1 MTAPA
6 AVAILDM
13 DGVLL
18 DLHLD
23 GVRVRREVNGIL
35 ASEGMSVEGQ
45 GLLSGIAAACAEV
58 GARDPEAC
66 ARLATR
72 LWAVIDGEEA
82 RCAVA
87 CSIHP
92 GARAL
97 LQRLAG
103 LPVALYTNNHHVAA
117 LAALRTVGIDPA
129 RFFAIQARAGFAS
142 IKPAA
147 APVLAILATP
157 EAAGAERVFLVG
169 DHPADMGSALAT
181 RQAAPGPVI
190 VAVGYAHS
198 MADVPRLE
206 AAGADFVVTEVSE
219 AADLIRA
226 SRSPH
231 SLSMVL
237 LAWNEEAS
245 IAAAVRDCRR
255 VGRLWLSGYEIIVV
269 DDGSSDGTAAQA
281 EAASE
286 GDVRVVRHARNLGMG
301 AAMRSGYAAARC
313 DTIAHLPADRQVRP
327 QSLLAFLPWVTPE
340 TTAVSTYVTPPSG
353 EQRRLMSLAFRFVVR
368 GLGGLRVNFA
378 GTYVFH
384 RRWLATIDLASVHSE
399 TFLFSFELLEQLRR
413 AGSRFVAVTICPFVR
428 EVGQSREVALR
439 RIGRVFG
446 EIVRY
451 RMRSLGHRR
460 RSTSV

>member
-1 MTAPA
+1 MTGPP

-23 GVRVRREVNGIL
+23 GARVRGEVNAIL
-35 ASEGMSVEGQ
+35 AAEGLSVDGQ
-45 GLLSGIAAACAEV
+45 GLLSGIAAACAELRA
-58 GARDPEAC
+58 GDAEAG

-72 LWAVIDGEEA
+72 LWAIIDEEEA
-82 RCAVA
+82 RCAQT

-97 LQRLAG
+97 LERLDG
-103 LPVALYTNNHHVAA
+103 LPVALYTNNHHAAA
-117 LAALRTVGIDPA
+117 LAALGTVGIDST
-129 RFFAIQARAGFAS
+129 RFFAIQARMGAAS

-147 APVLAILATP
+147 APVLNILARP

-169 DHPADMGSALAT
+169 DHAADMGSGLAA
-181 RQAAPGPVI
+181 RQAAPGPLM
-190 VAVGYAHS
+190 VAIGHAHS
-198 MADVPRLE
+198 MAEVPRLQ

-281 EAASE
+281 EAAGE
-286 GDVRVVRHARNLGMG
+286 GDVRVVRHAHNLGMG

-313 DTIAHLPADRQVRP
+313 EYIAHLPADRQVRP
-327 QSLLAFLPWVTPE
+327 QALLAFLPWATPE
-340 TTAVSTYVTPPSG
+340 TTAVSIYVAPPSG

-384 RRWLATIDLASVHSE
+384 RHWLATIDLASVRSE
-399 TFLFSFELLEQLRR
+399 TFLFSFELLERLRR
-413 AGSRFVAVTICPFVR
+413 AGSRFAPVTIRPFVR

-439 RIGRVFG
+439 RIARVLG
-446 EIVRY
+446 EIARH
-451 RMRSLGHRR
+451 RIRSLM
-460 RSTSV
+460 ST

>member
-1 MTAPA
+1 MSRPP

-13 DGVLL
+13 DGVLV

-23 GVRVRREVNGIL
+23 GADVRREVSGIL

-58 GARDPEAC
+58 GARDAEAGT
-66 ARLATR
+66 RLATR
-72 LWAVIDGEEA
+72 LWAVIDAEET
-82 RCAVA
+82 RCAPT

-97 LQRLAG
+97 LQALSG
-103 LPVALYTNNHHVAA
+103 LPVALYTNNHHAAA
-117 LAALRTVGIDPA
+117 LAALRAVAIDPT
-129 RFFAIQARAGFAS
+129 RFFAIQAREGAAS

-147 APVLAILATP
+147 APVLAILAAP
-157 EAAGAERVFLVG
+157 EAAGVDRVFLVG
-169 DHPADMGSALAT
+169 DHPADMGSVVET
-181 RQAAPGPVI
+181 RRAAPGPLL
-190 VAVGYAHS
+190 VAIGHAHS
-198 MADVPRLE
+198 MTEVPRLE

-226 SRSPH
+226 TRSLH

-245 IAAAVRDCRR
+245 VAAAVRDCRR
-255 VGRLWLSGYEIIVV
+255 VGRLWLTGYEIIVV

-313 DTIAHLPADRQVRP
+313 DYVAHLPADRQVRP
-327 QSLLAFLPWVTPE
+327 QSLLAFLPWVAPE
-340 TTAVSTYVTPPSG
+340 TTAVSTYVAPPSG
-353 EQRRLMSLAFRFVVR
+353 EQRRLISLAFRFVVR

-384 RRWLATIDLASVHSE
+384 RRWLATIDLASVRSE
-399 TFLFSFELLEQLRR
+399 TFLFSFELLDRLRR
-413 AGSRFVAVTICPFVR
+413 AGSRFAPVTIRPFVR

-439 RIGRVFG
+439 RIVRVLG

-460 RSTSV
+460 RPTSV

>member
-1 MTAPA
+1 
-6 AVAILDM
+6 V
-13 DGVLL
+13 

-23 GVRVRREVNGIL
+23 GAGVRREVNGIL
-35 ASEGMSVEGQ
+35 APEGMSVDGQ
-45 GLLSGIAAACAEV
+45 GLLSGIAAACAEI
-58 GARDPEAC
+58 GARDAETG
-66 ARLATR
+66 ARLAAR
-72 LWAVIDGEEA
+72 LWAVIDEDET
-82 RCAVA
+82 RCAPT

-103 LPVALYTNNHHVAA
+103 LPVALYTNNHHAA
-117 LAALRTVGIDPA
+117 ARIALRAVGIDPT
-129 RFFAIQARAGFAS
+129 RFFAIQARTGGAS

-147 APVLAILATP
+147 APVLAILAEP

-169 DHPADMGSALAT
+169 DHAADMGSALAA

-190 VAVGYAHS
+190 VAIGHAHS
-198 MADVPRLE
+198 MAEVPRLE
-206 AAGADFVVTEVSE
+206 AAGADFVVSEVSE
-219 AADLIRA
+219 AADLICA
-226 SRSPH
+226 SHSPH
-231 SLSMVL
+231 TLSMVL
-237 LAWNEEAS
+237 LAWNEEKS

-281 EAASE
+281 EAASQ

-313 DTIAHLPADRQVRP
+313 EYIAHLPADRQVRP
-327 QSLLAFLPWVTPE
+327 QSLLAFLPWATPE

-353 EQRRLMSLAFRFVVR
+353 EQRRLMSLAFRFMVR

-384 RRWLATIDLASVHSE
+384 RHWLETIDLASVRSE
-399 TFLFSFELLEQLRR
+399 TFLFSFELLDRLRR
-413 AGSRFVAVTICPFVR
+413 AGSRFAPVTIRPFVR
-428 EVGQSREVALR
+428 EVGQSREVTLR
-439 RIGRVFG
+439 RMGRVLG

-460 RSTSV
+460 RSTFV

>member
-1 MTAPA
+1 MSGPS

-23 GVRVRREVNGIL
+23 GARVRCEVNGIL
-35 ASEGMSVEGQ
+35 AAEGTSVEGQ
-45 GLLSGIAAACAEV
+45 GLLSGIAAACAQV
-58 GARDPEAC
+58 GARDPQAG

-72 LWAVIDGEEA
+72 LWSVIDAEEA
-82 RCAVA
+82 RCAVG
-87 CSIHP
+87 CSTHP

-97 LQRLAG
+97 LERLAG
-103 LPVALYTNNHHVAA
+103 LPIALYTNNHHEAA
-117 LAALRTVGIDPA
+117 LVALHTVGIDPA
-129 RFFAIQARAGFAS
+129 RFFVIQARTGAAP

-147 APVLAILATP
+147 APVLAILAAP

-169 DHPADMGSALAT
+169 DHAADMGSALAA
-181 RQAAPGPVI
+181 RQATPGPAI
-190 VAVGYAHS
+190 IAIGHAHS
-198 MADVPRLE
+198 MGDVPRLE

-237 LAWNEEAS
+237 LAWNEETS

-269 DDGSSDGTAAQA
+269 DDGSSDGTATQA

-286 GDVRVVRHARNLGMG
+286 GDLRVVRHARNLGMG
-301 AAMRSGYAAARC
+301 AAMRSGYGAAGC
-313 DTIAHLPADRQVRP
+313 EYVAHLPADRQVRP
-327 QSLLAFLPWVTPE
+327 QSLLAFLPWVTPD
-340 TTAVSTYVTPPSG
+340 TTAVSTYVAPPSG
-353 EQRRLMSLAFRFVVR
+353 EQRRLMSLVFRFVVR
-368 GLGGLRVNFA
+368 GLGGLHVNFA
-378 GTYVFH
+378 GTYIFH
-384 RRWLATIDLASVHSE
+384 RRWLATIDLASVRSE
-399 TFLFSFELLEQLRR
+399 TFLFSFELLERLRR
-413 AGSRFVAVTICPFVR
+413 AGSHFVAVTIRPFVR
-428 EVGQSREVALR
+428 EAGQSREVALR
-439 RIGRVFG
+439 RIARVLG

-451 RMRSLGHRR
+451 RLRGLGPG
-460 RSTSV
+460 

>member
-45 GLLSGIAAACAEV
+45 GLLSGIVAACAQV
-58 GARDPEAC
+58 GAQDPEAG

-72 LWAVIDGEEA
+72 LWAVIDAEEA

-87 CSIHP
+87 CAIHP

-103 LPVALYTNNHHVAA
+103 LPVALYTNNHHAAA
-117 LAALRTVGIDPA
+117 LAALRRVGIDPA
-129 RFFAIQARAGFAS
+129 GFFAIQARAGAAS

-147 APVLAILATP
+147 APVLAILAAP

-190 VAVGYAHS
+190 VAIGHAHS
-198 MADVPRLE
+198 MPEVPRLE

-237 LAWNEEAS
+237 LAWNEAAS

-286 GDVRVVRHARNLGMG
+286 GDVRVVRHERNLGMG

-384 RRWLATIDLASVHSE
+384 RRWLATIDLASVRSE
-399 TFLFSFELLEQLRR
+399 TFLFSFELLERLRR
-413 AGSRFVAVTICPFVR
+413 AGSRFVPVTIRPFVR

-446 EIVRY
+446 EILRY
-451 RMRSLGHRR
+451 RLRGLGFG
-460 RSTSV
+460 